1 MVDIALQFSN
11 HVFRS
16 VGLGHSC
23 FGDCYAINRWGRRS
37 KLITRFHTT
46 HHRQETIT
54 IQYFYLVYLDII
66 NNYMNKKIETFF
78 KKVTEMR
85 YKTDIYNVRRLSD
98 EARRAVENIEY
109 LCLQA
114 RREDQEILAA
124 TLYNIIH
131 QFTLYLEEE
140 PNE

>member
-1 MVDIALQFSN
+1 
-11 HVFRS
+11 
-16 VGLGHSC
+16 
-23 FGDCYAINRWGRRS
+23 
-37 KLITRFHTT
+37 
-46 HHRQETIT
+46 
-54 IQYFYLVYLDII
+54 
-66 NNYMNKKIETFF
+66 
-78 KKVTEMR
+78 MR